1 MSGHQP
7 DRPDRPLRPDRPRPR
22 PRVAFTAPPQFPNL
36 HDDWPLVGAAL
47 DDAGLDAEAVVWSD
61 PAVDWSSF
69 DLIVANGAWDN
80 IHHVDEF
87 LAWVDARARSSVPT
101 VNSPATLCWNLDKRY
116 LRALEAAGVAT
127 VPTTWVEPG
136 GGGDTDA
143 PTETD
148 ADAEAAVIRTLAQG
162 EVVVKPSISG
172 GGFQTARY
180 EPRDRDR
187 ARALAHV
194 RSLVELGRTAMVQPY
209 QQAVDTV
216 GEVGLIFLG
225 GEFSH
230 AMHKDPMI
238 RRDVGPSASLIENQ
252 VVSPAT
258 ASSAQLALGRQA
270 VAAAEQLVGPTT
282 YARVDTVIGDDGH
295 PRLLELELLDPV
307 LFFTTEPAGAD
318 RFARVL
324 AQRIAAD

>member
-1 MSGHQP
+1 
-7 DRPDRPLRPDRPRPR
+7 
-22 PRVAFTAPPQFPNL
+22 VAFTAPPKFPNL
-36 HDDWPLVGAAL
+36 HDDWPLTRAAL
-47 DDAGLDAEAVVWSD
+47 DDVGLDGVAVVWSD

-80 IHHVDEF
+80 IHHVNEF
-87 LAWVDARARSSVPT
+87 LAWVDARGRGGVPT
-101 VNSPATLCWNLDKRY
+101 VNSPATLRWNLDKRY
-116 LRALEAAGVAT
+116 LRVLEAAGVAT
-127 VPTTWVEPG
+127 VPTTWVEP
-136 GGGDTDA
+136 
-143 PTETD
+143 D
-148 ADAEAAVIRTLAQG
+148 ADSDAAAEREVEVALARALSQG

-180 EPRDRDR
+180 EAHDHD
-187 ARALAHV
+187 RALAHV

-209 QQAVDTV
+209 QRAVDTE

-238 RRDVGPSASLIENQ
+238 RPGVGPLASLIDNQ
-252 VVSPAT
+252 SVSPAS
-258 ASSAQLALGRQA
+258 ASPAQLALGRQA
-270 VAAAEQLVGPTT
+270 VAAADQLLGPTT
-282 YARVDTVIGDDGH
+282 YARVDTVQGEDGR

-307 LFFTTEPAGAD
+307 LFFTTEPAAAD

-324 AQRIAAD
+324 AGLVAAD